1 MPILASPA
9 YSPGCERL
17 GDAHAGFLVMLIAG
31 AAGAASAIPG
41 ENMQRAATFF
51 GSSIGKKVVMAATG
65 LVLYAFVIGHMLG
78 NLQIYLG
85 PKAIND
91 YGEFLRHFLH
101 GQGIWLARAGLLVA
115 VGLHVWSAV
124 LLTLA
129 NWSARPI
136 GYRDWQAR
144 ESTYASRTMVWSGPI
159 LAAFVVY
166 HLAHLTLGSA
176 HPDFVKGD
184 VFRNVVVG
192 FQNPFVA
199 AFYVLA
205 MCALGLHMYHGF
217 WSMLQ
222 TLGLSHPRW
231 NRVRRGVSALLAF
244 GVVAG
249 NISIPVAVLL
259 GRLHL

>member
-1 MPILASPA
+1 MTT
-9 YSPGCERL
+9 
-17 GDAHAGFLVMLIAG
+17 AG
-31 AAGAASAIPG
+31 AVSAIPG
-41 ENMQRAATFF
+41 ETMQRAATFL

-65 LVLYAFVIGHMLG
+65 LVLYGFVIGHMLG

-91 YGEFLRHFLH
+91 YAEFLQHLLH
-101 GQGIWLARAGLLVA
+101 GQGIWLVRGGLLVA
-115 VGLHVWSAV
+115 VGLHIWAAV
-124 LLTLA
+124 TLTLA

-144 ESTYASRTMVWSGPI
+144 ESSYASRTMVWSGPI
-159 LAAFVVY
+159 LAAFIVY
-166 HLAHLTLGSA
+166 HLLHFTLGNV
-176 HPDFVKGD
+176 HPEFVKGE

-192 FQNPFVA
+192 FQNPFA
-199 AFYVLA
+199 SAFYVLA

-231 NRVRRGVSALLAF
+231 NPVRRTVALALAA
-244 GVVAG
+244 VVVLA
-249 NISIPVAVLL
+249 NISIPLAVLAGL
-259 GRLHL
+259 VHL